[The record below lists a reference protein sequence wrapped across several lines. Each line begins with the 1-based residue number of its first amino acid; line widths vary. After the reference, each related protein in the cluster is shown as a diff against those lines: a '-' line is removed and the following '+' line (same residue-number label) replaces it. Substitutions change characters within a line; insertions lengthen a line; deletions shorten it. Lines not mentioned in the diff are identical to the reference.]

1 MVCGYL
7 ENCIMQTIVVHVT
20 ITHQLPTLPC
30 WKCGLAMFS
39 SHFILIT
46 RLHRVFMVQKRP
58 HSCVVGCQ
66 ELFFRFFPAVC
77 LFPLMS
83 ACSPE
88 AVVKQ

>member
-39 SHFILIT
+39 SYFILIT
-46 RLHRVFMVQKRP
+46 ASCLYGAETASLTVLSGARSFFSGSFLQFVFSPDV
-58 HSCVVGCQ
+58 CV
-66 ELFFRFFPAVC
+66 LT
-77 LFPLMS
+77 
-83 ACSPE
+83 
-88 AVVKQ
+88 

>member
-46 RLHRVFMVQKRP
+46 RLHRVFMAQKQP
-58 HSCVVGCQ
+58 HSPCCRVPGAFFQVLSCSLSFPPDVCV
-66 ELFFRFFPAVC
+66 LT
-77 LFPLMS
+77 
-83 ACSPE
+83 
-88 AVVKQ
+88 